1 MWRVQ
6 WFVGRILSR
15 NAPLRLSQ
23 NHHVEDE
30 VINTSTL
37 LSTSRHNSDPSSQK
51 GEDGE
56 KQKKRKTSQF
66 CSAGLPRYTALDA
79 VGFGAAAVLVLQ
91 ICRRIHSQFSSRA
104 EPGHGHAPGPGPAPA
119 LSQPVTATLQKCGY
133 RVLLEILSRRDVL
146 PRPRSVRCLWG
157 APDTQIQ
164 TQAQTQTQGSSN
176 EASSSSLDHNLD
188 LDHLTSHSSSTHQQ
202 LSQESSASEESS
214 LSESSLSEH
223 QPGDRKQPEQ
233 EDDQDFLSSEEKV
246 AVAALDFRQVADS
259 SVPVVLNIIGLESA
273 KSSDYEAAFTCFLAA
288 ARHGYSKAQFNTGVC
303 YERGR
308 GVGKDKGQA
317 LNFYS
322 QAAAGGHS
330 QAQYRYARLLLSC
343 RGQQSAEDLDKAIHL
358 LEQAAVAGLTQAQ
371 VYLGSLFSQEPVRD
385 GCMSVHY
392 LRMAAER
399 GDSDALLFLG
409 QCYETGFG
417 VQKCPRTAMK
427 FYRQAA
433 WAGNRPAQRL
443 LVPPGG
449 AEEEVLRSIQS
460 APSFPVAGVLLQ
472 PLSTLASPPCP
483 SASPTLPLTLP
494 HSWSTG
500 SMAPLPRL
508 SSLPLHL
515 HPLPP
520 GMEGSPCRWTIGV

>member
-79 VGFGAAAVLVLQ
+79 MGFGAAAVLVLQ
-91 ICRRIHSQFSSRA
+91 ICRRIHFQFSLRA
-104 EPGHGHAPGPGPAPA
+104 EYGHGPTPAP
-119 LSQPVTATLQKCGY
+119 SQPVTATLQKCGY

-146 PRPRSVRCLWG
+146 PRGRTVRCLWG
-157 APDTQIQ
+157 APETQIQ

-188 LDHLTSHSSSTHQQ
+188 HLTSHSSSPHHQ

-214 LSESSLSEH
+214 LSESSLPEH
-223 QPGDRKQPEQ
+223 QPEDRKQSEQ
-233 EDDQDFLSSEEKV
+233 EDDQDFLSPEEKV
-246 AVAALDFRQVADS
+246 AGAALDLRQAADS
-259 SVPVVLNIIGLESA
+259 SIPVVLNIIGLESV
-273 KSSDYEAAFTCFLAA
+273 KSGAYEAAFTCFLAA

-358 LEQAAVAGLTQAQ
+358 LEQAAVAGLAQAQ
-371 VYLGSLFSQEPVRD
+371 MYLGSLFSQEPVRD
-385 GCMSVHY
+385 GCKSVHY

-433 WAGNRPAQRL
+433 RGGNRPAQRL

-460 APSFPVAGVLLQ
+460 APSFPVAGLLLQ

-483 SASPTLPLTLP
+483 SAPPTLPLTLP

-515 HPLPP
+515 HPVPP